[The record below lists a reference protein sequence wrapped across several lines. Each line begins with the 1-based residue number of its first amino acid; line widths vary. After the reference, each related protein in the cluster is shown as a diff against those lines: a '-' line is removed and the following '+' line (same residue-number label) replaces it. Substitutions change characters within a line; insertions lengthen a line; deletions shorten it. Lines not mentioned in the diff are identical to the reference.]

1 MDDTLSPGAPSRRD
15 PYFEHSPA
23 LLACLDEGGSLL
35 RLNAR
40 WDGRLGWRREELEG
54 RPLAGLVDKPGAQRV
69 CDALARAAQ
78 GEEISVDLD
87 MMTRFGTLQPLRWLL
102 RHEPLSQRFFAS
114 VEELEPQR
122 RYTLLD
128 YGQLE
133 QQTGLFPEELVY
145 FVGAFKRQV
154 YTILNPDGSI
164 RYESPGILAITG
176 WADDELI
183 GQPSFD
189 LIHPD
194 DRAVAIEVISR
205 LSLGPISAAPM
216 VYRFRRRDGGWV
228 WLESDGVTIYRD
240 GAIHSIVLVSRDVSA
255 SLASRRDQ
263 ATQHAQ
269 LDAELRQLRAEIDA
283 QAAHTSGVAQR
294 AEAMRTSDQSVIG
307 WALLRGHDTGWS
319 LLGGN
324 ARIEPW
330 GTVGEG
336 GAVTLHPDAEAL
348 CLRSRQ
354 LQRIVH
360 DEVASGA
367 DRARLYACPASGAD
381 MMLLV
386 DRPDEDSLEERETE
400 VREVREVVGLTEQA
414 RRALHHEL
422 RTPLN
427 AILGYTELL
436 EEELPPAHHSDLR
449 RIRQSARLEGAMLS
463 GLLESWRAQ
472 GPSRDLALERIELN
486 DLLQEWRALM
496 GSMALQP
503 TSGSPQLIAEVRAVY
518 TDPHKLRLALF
529 GLGHWASRAG
539 RLESLEVR
547 WRAQDPSR
555 DTVCFCVRA
564 AGATAATLER
574 EGAGPLRALSQ
585 GLAQRMAEELGA
597 SLVVALEPRGAA
609 LKLELPQRVSAS
621 AELAIDVELD
631 QDTLEEM
638 GEAQGDEQPVILV
651 IDDNAEIHEYLA
663 RLLRRQPYHLIFAPD
678 GRQGLAMARQLLPAA
693 ILLDVVMPSIDGWS
707 VLAQLKQ
714 EPMLA
719 RIPVIIHSIIEDLE
733 LARQLGAAD
742 SLPKPVTRE
751 QLLAALDRVCRR
763 TKTPPRGIQGV
774 DEGKP

>member
-40 WDGRLGWRREELEG
+40 WDGRLGWRRDELEG
-54 RPLAGLVDKPGAQRV
+54 RPLASLVGAPGAQRV
-69 CDALARAAQ
+69 ADALARAAQ
-78 GEEISVDLD
+78 GEEVSVDLD
-87 MMTRFGTLQPLRWLL
+87 MMTRFDTLQPLRWLF

-122 RYTLLD
+122 RYALLD

-176 WADDELI
+176 WGDDELI

-194 DRAVAIEVISR
+194 DRAVAVDVISR
-205 LSLGPISAAPM
+205 LSLGPFSAAPM
-216 VYRFRRRDGGWV
+216 VYRFRRRDGSWV
-228 WLESDGVTIYRD
+228 WLESDGVTIYRE

-255 SLASRRDQ
+255 SLAAQRDQ
-263 ATQHAQ
+263 AAQHAK
-269 LDAELRQLRAEIDA
+269 LDAELRQLRAEIGA
-283 QAAHTSGVAQR
+283 QAARASGVAQR
-294 AEAMRTSDQSVIG
+294 VEVMRTSDESIIG
-307 WALLRGHDTGWS
+307 WALLRGHDPGWS

-360 DEVASGA
+360 DEVTSGA
-367 DRARLYACPASGAD
+367 DRARLYACLASGAD
-381 MMLLV
+381 VMLLV

-436 EEELPPAHHSDLR
+436 EEELPPAHHSDLH

-472 GPSRDLALERIELN
+472 GPSRELALERIELN

-503 TSGSPQLIAEVRAVY
+503 TGGSPQLIAEVGAVY

-529 GLGHWASRAG
+529 ALGHWASRAG
-539 RLESLEVR
+539 RLESLEVC
-547 WRAQDPSR
+547 WRDQGPSR

-564 AGATAATLER
+564 AGATSATLER

-597 SLVVALEPRGAA
+597 ALVVALEPRGVT

-621 AELAIDVELD
+621 AELAIDVQLD
-631 QDTLEEM
+631 PDTLEEM
-638 GEAQGDEQPVILV
+638 SEAQGDEQPVILV
-651 IDDNAEIHEYLA
+651 IDDNAEIHEYLG

-678 GRQGLAMARQLLPAA
+678 GRQGLVMARQLLPAA

-719 RIPVIIHSIIEDLE
+719 RIPVIIHSIIEERE

-763 TKTPPRGIQGV
+763 TKTPPRGVQGV